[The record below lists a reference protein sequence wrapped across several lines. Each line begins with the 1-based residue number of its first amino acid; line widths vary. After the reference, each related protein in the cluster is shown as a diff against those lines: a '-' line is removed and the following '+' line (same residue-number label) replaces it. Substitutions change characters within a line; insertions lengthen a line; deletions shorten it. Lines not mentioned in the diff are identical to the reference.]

1 MLLQSLLVVEVVVQL
16 VDAEGEEVAAGPSA
30 FIADW
35 RRYQSLLD
43 GLVERPQYKR
53 PCGRGL

>member
-1 MLLQSLLVVEVVVQL
+1 MLLQDLLKEVVQL
-16 VDAEGEEVAAGPSA
+16 VDAEGEEVAAGPSS
-30 FIADW
+30 FIAEW

-53 PCGRGL
+53 PRGRGL